1 MDLLQAVVVALVQMV
16 EAVHIPENRKKK
28 KKNQNGRMCVR
39 IEKKGR
45 ERTPIALY
53 AAY

>member
-16 EAVHIPENRKKK
+16 EVVHIPENR

>member
-16 EAVHIPENRKKK
+16 EVVHIPENRKK